1 MTSVENAKTM
11 SKLAIIGA
19 NEFQLPL
26 IEKAEELGYETHVF
40 AWAAGDVGER
50 KADFFYPISIVEK
63 EEILEKCL
71 SIEPDGVCSIG
82 SDLAVPTVNFIQ
94 RALGHDAND
103 EECDRV
109 STNKFLMR
117 EAFRRAGVPVPG
129 HACVSPCDDLLAAV
143 SEMTYPLI
151 VKPVDRSGSRAVN
164 KIDDRAE
171 LRQAVE
177 AASEVSFAGE
187 AIVEE
192 FIVGDEFSCECI
204 SFEGRHTMLAL
215 TRKHTSGPPHFIEH
229 GHDEPSGLDA
239 MTTSLVRDA
248 VFAGLDALG
257 IRYGASHSE
266 FFLTPDGQV
275 RIVEIG
281 ARMGGDF
288 IGSHLVPLSTGYDF
302 TRMVIDV
309 ACGRE
314 PCLARAPHFNA
325 ASVRFAFS
333 DDELVAFD
341 DDLVG
346 AKGMTCVCRHARKHE
361 GKAQVTDSSSRL
373 GYAIFV
379 SGSSPMEA

>member
-1 MTSVENAKTM
+1 M

-26 IEKAEELGYETHVF
+26 IEKAKELGYETHVF

-63 EEILEKCL
+63 ERILEECR

-94 RALGHDAND
+94 RALGHEANS

-117 EAFRRAGVPVPG
+117 EAFCRAGVPVPR
-129 HACVSPCDDLLAAV
+129 HACVSPCDDLFAAV
-143 SEMTYPLI
+143 SGMSYPLI

-164 KIDDRAE
+164 KIDDGAE
-171 LRQAVE
+171 LRRAVE
-177 AASEVSFAGE
+177 AASDVSFAGE
-187 AIVEE
+187 AIIEE

-204 SFEGRHTMLAL
+204 SFEGRHTLLAL

-229 GHDEPSGLDA
+229 GHDEPSGLD
-239 MTTSLVRDA
+239 TETISLVRDA

-302 TRMVIDV
+302 VRMVIDV
-309 ACGRE
+309 ACGRK
-314 PCLARAPHFNA
+314 PCLAKTPHFDA

-333 DDELVAFD
+333 DDELIAFD
-341 DDLVG
+341 DDLAG

-361 GKAQVTDSSSRL
+361 REARVTDSSSRL

-379 SGSSPMEA
+379 NGSSSMEA